1 MHPTTRA
8 SHRATTSR
16 PGTRETTRIASVV
29 RLGVAIGAL
38 VAAAC
43 SSTPRT
49 EVFVRV
55 IAEPGVERQA
65 ASLTLGVRG
74 AAASSP
80 DVFGPATTFER
91 RGDALAFPLS
101 IGIVPKDG
109 DSSRRFEIVV
119 SAMGAD
125 GTRVGEARARG
136 TFVEGRTH
144 LLELFLEDA
153 CIDTRCMAT
162 ETCRAGVCEDAE
174 VDVASLPLYEPGAP
188 PDPRDAGV
196 DRVSLDADTD
206 DDAALDAGPSDLG
219 ADDAGGDDA
228 GGDDAGGDDAG
239 GDDAGGGLVRP
250 PSSIWAIW
258 ELPGT
263 PTNPRAYAY
272 DAASTTVLDLV
283 TGLEWE
289 RTASSV
295 TRSQT
300 MSATY
305 CSDLL
310 LDGKDDW
317 RLPSRIE
324 LASIADYERFNPSV
338 DPGVFP
344 DTFSRPYWTRSPVAG
359 ASGLFWVVNFT
370 DGVISRVTA
379 STPHYTRCVR

>member
-1 MHPTTRA
+1 VPKHPTTRA
-8 SHRATTSR
+8 SHRATTVR

-49 EVFVRV
+49 AVFVRV

-80 DVFGPATTFER
+80 DAFGPATTFER
-91 RGDALAFPLS
+91 SGGALVFPISLGV
-101 IGIVPKDG
+101 IPKDA
-109 DSSRRFEIVV
+109 DASRRFEIVV
-119 SAMGAD
+119 NAMGAD

-144 LLELFLEDA
+144 LLDIVLEDA
-153 CIDTRCMAT
+153 CIDTRCTAT

-174 VDVASLPLYEPGAP
+174 IDVASLPLYEPGAP

-196 DRVSLDADTD
+196 DRVTLDADTD
-206 DDAALDAGPSDLG
+206 DDASADAGPRDLG
-219 ADDAGGDDA
+219 TDDAGGDDA
-228 GGDDAGGDDAG
+228 GGDDAGP
-239 GDDAGGGLVRP
+239 VRP

-289 RTASSV
+289 RTASSM

-344 DTFSRPYWTRSPVAG
+344 DTSSRPYWTRSPVAG

-379 STPHYTRCVR
+379 SAAHYTRCVR